1 MNNTPFSSMA
11 WVMGAS
17 FFGSFGALF
26 LKIGAGKIQR
36 SIASATHQLALM
48 LGIAFY
54 LFSSVLFVF
63 GVRQGELS
71 VLYPMVALGSVWT
84 LVWSKL
90 VLGEPFTRPKFVAL
104 GMILCGMTLSAW
116 ARSSA
121 GQTAGT
127 GSSSPKARARSHKQR
142 ITERPR

>member
-1 MNNTPFSSMA
+1 MA

-36 SIASATHQLALM
+36 SFASLLTNWRLM
-48 LGIAFY
+48 LGISFY

-63 GVRQGELS
+63 GVRKGELS

-84 LVWSKL
+84 LLLSKL
-90 VLGEPFTRPKFVAL
+90 ILGEPLTRPKLVAL
-104 GMILCGMTLSAW
+104 GMILCGMTLIGLG
-116 ARSSA
+116 AR
-121 GQTAGT
+121 
-127 GSSSPKARARSHKQR
+127 
-142 ITERPR
+142 

>member
-1 MNNTPFSSMA
+1 LNNTPLSSIA

-36 SIASATHQLALM
+36 NLTSLVTNWRLM
-48 LGIAFY
+48 VGIAFY

-63 GVRQGELS
+63 GVRKGELS

-84 LVWSKL
+84 LLWSRL
-90 VLGEPFTRPKFVAL
+90 VLGEPFTRAKFVAL
-104 GMILCGMTLSAW
+104 GMILCGMTLIGLG
-116 ARSSA
+116 AR
-121 GQTAGT
+121 
-127 GSSSPKARARSHKQR
+127 
-142 ITERPR
+142 